1 MPILMNIES
10 FLHLEL
16 YSRYLIKRY
25 FPTLQAQ
32 PLPLALKSGQYH
44 IKWTRCADLPH
55 KMHGA
60 SVAVNEQ
67 NIYVTDT
74 NSPHNN
80 PRNDVYCYNMGSNQW
95 KELPRPKQHYFVLLM
110 INGQLNT
117 IGGEDSVTCSLS
129 NKVSTFRET
138 EKSWVTY
145 YPNLLTARFK
155 PGAVVY
161 SDHVIVAGGQTSDG
175 VADDIEILNWKQLP
189 LEWKRLKIRL
199 PFPMFAMPFVVCED
213 QLYIAGYMDSS
224 ATHKSVYQVQ
234 ASILASSLNHS
245 LQIDNYLWTKKPA
258 TPVAR
263 VGMASIYPPIIAG
276 GSLKGN
282 LTSDVFICDTHNR
295 LWKKVASLTSPR
307 ANVAIATIN
316 NTTIMVIGG
325 YSKGGSV
332 EAAAESSLT
341 TVELGEAEYN

>member
-1 MPILMNIES
+1 MLQSLTAPFMPILM
-10 FLHLEL
+10 
-16 YSRYLIKRY
+16 YLY

-32 PLPLALKSGQYH
+32 PSLLALKSGQCH
-44 IKWTRCADLPH
+44 IKWTKCADLPH

-60 SVAVNEQ
+60 SVVVDKRI
-67 NIYVTDT
+67 IYVTDT

-80 PRNDVYCYNMGSNQW
+80 PRNDVYCYNMGSNRW

-110 INGQLNT
+110 IDGQLNV
-117 IGGEDSVTCSLS
+117 IGGEDSVTCSLC
-129 NKVSTFRET
+129 NKVSTFSET

-145 YPNLLTARFK
+145 YPNLLCARFK
-155 PGAVVY
+155 PGAVVHC
-161 SDHVIVAGGQTSDG
+161 DHVIVAGGQTSDG
-175 VADDIEILNWKQLP
+175 IADDIEILNWTQLP
-189 LEWKRLKIRL
+189 LKWKRLKIRL
-199 PFPMFAMPFVVCED
+199 PCPMFAMQFVVCED

-234 ASILASSLNHS
+234 ASILASSLNQS
-245 LQIDNYLWTKKPA
+245 LQIDNYPWTKRPA

-263 VGMASIYPPIIAG
+263 VGMASIYPPMIAG

-282 LTSDVFICDTHNR
+282 LTSDVFVLDIHNR

-307 ANVAIATIN
+307 ANVAIATIS

-341 TVELGEAEYN
+341 TVELGEAECN